1 MGLGSFPSRIPGL
14 LSFSNPRP
22 NTGERQAPPPKPG
35 TRWCGRPRRPR
46 RPERAG
52 WTVHLQVLP
61 RPPATRARRARGPA
75 AVAPEADSEPR
86 PHLAHQPLP
95 VALGP
100 IAVHVPSGVR
110 GRAAQPPP
118 FSSSGSCRRR
128 HPDPAQPGEGQ
139 APPSLRAAA
148 SRGRPRRCLH
158 VSLRGGRGGGAGP
171 QLLPYSGSGPAPATT
186 PRGPQATSCVS

>member
-1 MGLGSFPSRIPGL
+1 MALSPPGSQGLS
-14 LSFSNPRP
+14 LSPILGQTLASERP
-22 NTGERQAPPPKPG
+22 LPKAWHQMVRG
-35 TRWCGRPRRPR
+35 PRRPR
-46 RPERAG
+46 RPESAR
-52 WTVHLQVLP
+52 WTVHLQVLR
-61 RPPATRARRARGPA
+61 RPPATRTREVWGPA
-75 AVAPEADSEPR
+75 APTPEADPEPR

-110 GRAAQPPP
+110 GPAAQPPP
-118 FSSSGSCRRR
+118 FSSSGSCHRR
-128 HPDPAQPGEGQ
+128 HPGPAQPREGR

-171 QLLPYSGSGPAPATT
+171 QPLPYSGSGPAPAAA
-186 PRGPQATSCVS
+186 PRGPQATSCVF